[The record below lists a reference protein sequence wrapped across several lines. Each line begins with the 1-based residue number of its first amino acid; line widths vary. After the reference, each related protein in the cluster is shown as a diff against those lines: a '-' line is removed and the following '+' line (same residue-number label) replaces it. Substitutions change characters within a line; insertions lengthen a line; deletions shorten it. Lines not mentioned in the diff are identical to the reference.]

1 MRKLRALWIGSM
13 LLPACLKAGLIYGSV
28 IKQGRAV
35 PNTHIKIQC
44 PGGSAEG
51 DTAGDGSYRIQ
62 VSAEGRCTLS
72 LPSYSGA
79 SVIVP
84 SYAKPAQYDLELVPS
99 QGGSYDLRIR

>member
-1 MRKLRALWIGSM
+1 MQKLRALWIGSM

-28 IKQGRAV
+28 IKQGKAV

-72 LPSYSGA
+72 LPSYS
-79 SVIVP
+79 
-84 SYAKPAQYDLELVPS
+84 KPAQYDLELVPS
-99 QGGSYDLRIR
+99 QRGSYDLRIR